1 LPQPPRAAAA
11 PPVPRCAPLPKCQR
25 TPLTCV
31 CRFTECMGGVM
42 EIDCG
47 RCEMRGAGCQD
58 CVITVL
64 EPRNVAGFS
73 AKAPGYL
80 PEAEVKA
87 LGVLAA
93 AGMVPPLRLSLPGS
107 TILPGARAWTHRV
120 FPDTKAS

>member
-1 LPQPPRAAAA
+1 
-11 PPVPRCAPLPKCQR
+11 
-25 TPLTCV
+25 
-31 CRFTECMGGVM
+31 M

-64 EPRNVAGFS
+64 EPRNVASVS
-73 AKAPGYL
+73 AEALGYL

-107 TILPGARAWTHRV
+107 ATLPGARAWTQRV